1 MCESLQNPQQVE
13 LLQKVQRLE
22 QMLSLAA
29 ATNQRSAVDHGHSRP
44 KATLS
49 HRSTDIHT
57 LGEVRCWKRARTK
70 KRFGMH

>member
-29 ATNQRSAVDHGHSRP
+29 AEAWNRRVSP
-44 KATLS
+44 
-49 HRSTDIHT
+49 
-57 LGEVRCWKRARTK
+57 
-70 KRFGMH
+70 